1 MGIEN
6 AQYVNQLVPSN
17 PLSTDSVSQADD
29 HLRMIKST
37 LVATFPNLDAPVTAT
52 AAQINNPVP
61 AGAII
66 MWSGSAT
73 EVPQG
78 YALCDGTQG
87 TPDLRGSFIIGAG
100 DTTNGAAY
108 APGAIGGSATSGF
121 GGSHTHTANNGTAAL
136 AQTTLAVAAG
146 VAGNALLTDADDGH
160 THTINE
166 VGDHTHTVLPPYFA
180 LCFIMNL

>member
-1 MGIEN
+1 MGIES

-37 LVATFPNLDAPVTAT
+37 LVATFPNLNSPVTAT
-52 AAQINNPVP
+52 AAQLNNPIP
-61 AGAII
+61 SGAVIL
-66 MWSGSAT
+66 WTGSAT
-73 EVPQG
+73 AIPEG

-100 DTTNGAAY
+100 DITNGAAY
-108 APGAIGGSATSGF
+108 APGATGGSATSGF
-121 GGSHTHTANNGTAAL
+121 GGSHTHTANNGSAAL
-136 AQTTLAVAAG
+136 QQTSLAVAAG
-146 VAGNALLTDADDGH
+146 ALSALATDADSGH

-166 VGDHTHTVLPPYFA
+166 VGDHTHSVLPPYYA

>member
-1 MGIEN
+1 MGIES
-6 AQYVNQLVPSN
+6 AQYVNQLVPAN

-37 LVATFPNLDAPVTAT
+37 LVATFPNLNAPVTAT
-52 AAQINNPVP
+52 AEQLNNPIP

-66 MWSGSAT
+66 IWSGSVAT
-73 EVPQG
+73 IPLG

-87 TPDLRGSFIIGAG
+87 TPDLRGSFILGAG

-108 APGAIGGSATSGF
+108 GPGAVGGSATSGF

-136 AQTTLAVAAG
+136 SATSVAVAAG
-146 VAGNALLTDADDGH
+146 IGTQVLSAVGDLGH

-166 VGDHTHTVLPPYFA
+166 VGDHTHSVLPPYYA